1 MIILLVDDDHDIRK
15 TLSKYLRSCDHQV
28 MEAGNGQEALDVLNK
43 QRAHMVLSDI
53 QMPVMNGY
61 ELLDQI
67 KSSKEL
73 EDTEV
78 ILFTGFGEIKKA
90 IAAMRNGAR
99 DYLLK
104 PVDLRE
110 LNITVER
117 IGEYLALKQ
126 ENKELTDHFQNKLNE
141 TTKEIRKE
149 LDEIKEAY
157 ARQVGVGKIGI
168 FSDKLQ
174 HVFRTAKRLHR
185 NRDIP
190 VMIEG
195 ETGTGKE
202 LIARYIHYGSGD
214 TTSPFVAINCAA
226 ISSSLFES
234 ELFGYESGAFTGA
247 SPRGQK
253 GKIELAQGG
262 TLLLDEIGDMAP
274 EHQAKL
280 LRVIQEKE
288 YYRVGGL
295 KKITCDVRLI
305 CATNR
310 DLKKMVAE
318 ESFREDLYYRLNVGY
333 IRIPPLRERRE
344 EILPLA
350 EMFLK
355 ELYDNKKTHFKTI
368 HANAA
373 EMLEEHD
380 WPGNIR
386 EMKSIIER
394 LALLWDDAEISPG
407 HLDFLRQ
414 DKVLHPEKIPPQR
427 GDAIDEF
434 TLPEEGFDLNEWINK
449 STLGII
455 RKAMDRHHWNKSETA
470 RYLGIT
476 RTILYRYMKQLETKK

>member
-1 MIILLVDDDHDIRK
+1 MVILLVDDDHDIRK

-28 MEAGNGQEALDVLNK
+28 IEAGNGREALELLNR
-43 QRAHMVLSDI
+43 QRAHLVLSDI
-53 QMPVMNGY
+53 RMPVMNGY
-61 ELLDQI
+61 ELLDRI

-73 EDTEV
+73 KDTEV

-90 IAAMRNGAR
+90 VAAMRNGAH

-104 PVDLRE
+104 PIDLRE

-117 IGEYLALKQ
+117 IGEYLALKR
-126 ENKELTDHFQNKLNE
+126 ENKELTNDFHSRLNE
-141 TTKEIRKE
+141 ATKEIRKE

-168 FSDKLQ
+168 FSEKLR
-174 HVFRTAKRLHR
+174 HVFRIAKRLHH

-190 VMIEG
+190 VLIEG

-234 ELFGYESGAFTGA
+234 ELFGYEAGAFTGA

-295 KKITCDVRLI
+295 KKITCNVRLI

-350 EMFLK
+350 RMFLK
-355 ELYDNKKTHFKTI
+355 ELYDQKKTHFKTI
-368 HANAA
+368 DADAA
-373 EMLEEHD
+373 EILEKYD

-386 EMKSIIER
+386 EIKSIIER
-394 LALLWDDAEISPG
+394 LALLWDDTEVTPR
-407 HLDFLRQ
+407 HLDFLREGR
-414 DKVLHPEKIPPQR
+414 VLQPGKIPPQSEIPI
-427 GDAIDEF
+427 DAF
-434 TLPEEGFDLNEWINK
+434 ALPEEGFDLYEWINK

-476 RTILYRYMKQLETKK
+476 RSILYRYLKQLETKK